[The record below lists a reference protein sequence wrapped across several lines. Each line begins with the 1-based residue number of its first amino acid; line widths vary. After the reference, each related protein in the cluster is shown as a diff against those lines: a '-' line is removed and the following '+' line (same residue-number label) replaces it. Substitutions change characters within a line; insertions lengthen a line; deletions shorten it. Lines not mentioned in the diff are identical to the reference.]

1 MHCVNVPIVRRDD
14 RFESNQTWS
23 PSQPSNSFDCHCSI
37 IPLVS
42 AVGCRRRFRC
52 ILITLQEKK
61 QFTLP
66 STCGLLNLKT
76 NSFAHTQSV
85 YYRERI
91 LVRHILSAT
100 CLPIINRDFL
110 AIKEQFPFR
119 GEIRTEQRRKANF
132 LLESFELGT
141 AWHVGPHGEGHHR
154 CDQPTSDLQGVRTRV
169 DSLVCASAH
178 SGLTEVT

>member
-1 MHCVNVPIVRRDD
+1 
-14 RFESNQTWS
+14 
-23 PSQPSNSFDCHCSI
+23 
-37 IPLVS
+37 
-42 AVGCRRRFRC
+42 
-52 ILITLQEKK
+52 
-61 QFTLP
+61 
-66 STCGLLNLKT
+66 LNLKT
-76 NSFAHTQSV
+76 NSFAHTRSV

-154 CDQPTSDLQGVRTRV
+154 CGQPTSDLQGVRTRV

-178 SGLTEVT
+178 SGAHGGYLIRQGPHPCLTRALVRYTIPPSGGDGEDVKVVTRESATAFRFEERGLGKGARPACFPNVGKCHPR